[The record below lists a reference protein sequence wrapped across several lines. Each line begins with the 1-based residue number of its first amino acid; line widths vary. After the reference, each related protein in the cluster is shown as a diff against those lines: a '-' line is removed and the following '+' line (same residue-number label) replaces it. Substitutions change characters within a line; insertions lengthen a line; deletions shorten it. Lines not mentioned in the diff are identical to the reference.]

1 MDLKYYKIRNLS
13 KIDTYK
19 NFFSKYYLS
28 FCHTLSVIHY
38 NLGIYDD

>member
-19 NFFSKYYLS
+19 IFFQILFVILS
-28 FCHTLSVIHY
+28 YSFGNAL
-38 NLGIYDD
+38 